1 MRDFNH
7 GAIDSSF
14 RNRKIPNSLFYFEVV
29 GRNVTILGGQ
39 QRATIVA
46 YTVVQVSNKAS
57 FVAVKWHRIVRK
69 TIRRQ
74 VYD

>member
-46 YTVVQVSNKAS
+46 YTVV
-57 FVAVKWHRIVRK
+57 
-69 TIRRQ
+69 
-74 VYD
+74 